1 MPERRFWFFRTTI
14 QAFCLVIEKGAVDY
28 CVYYDTDWIIGK
40 TSSEIIDQYG
50 AFDCITMDAN
60 EDGLYKNCKCGYTII
75 EEKQG
80 FLPLYFPCSV
90 IPSSDFF
97 LLFVLLASSAC
108 AILKVSLST
117 IAG

>member
-1 MPERRFWFFRTTI
+1 MAKRVF
-14 QAFCLVIEKGAVDY
+14 ALSLCVVLLLGVLVGCANKE
-28 CVYYDTDWIIGK
+28 YYDTDWIIGK

-80 FLPLYFPCSV
+80 FLSKSEEV
-90 IPSSDFF
+90 
-97 LLFVLLASSAC
+97 LLFVHFDENGVAVKC
-108 AILKVSLST
+108 EQ
-117 IAG
+117 GYRPGG

>member
-1 MPERRFWFFRTTI
+1 MAKRVF
-14 QAFCLVIEKGAVDY
+14 ALSL
-28 CVYYDTDWIIGK
+28 CVVLLLGVLGGCANKEYYDTDWIIGK

-80 FLPLYFPCSV
+80 FLSKSEEV
-90 IPSSDFF
+90 
-97 LLFVLLASSAC
+97 LLFVHFDEYGVAVKC
-108 AILKVSLST
+108 EQ
-117 IAG
+117 GYRPGG